1 MLREEQHA
9 QAWQDRM
16 DVLKGRTI
24 PPRVGAM
31 GLEVSSSQSITSLA
45 AGAARCGTMGHSG
58 TGSRRVKQLGESQEQ
73 RVLRASWRSK
83 SCSEEDG
90 SSKDGYGELSLS
102 VQASVLQLPRVAV
115 LHQGPSSSGVRPA
128 HAQLHR
134 GPMGPALCAVASP
147 RGSHRIQAITLLWVE
162 RSQPGRA
169 ETTAGFAEPR
179 LVPHY
184 CHKDLDAVRVSL
196 CPDRRREKG
205 EDTQHGSVGRAQCLL
220 QQQSLCPAPA
230 RAPTT
235 LTLPQNSHLGTE
247 RSPTLPKIL
256 PGGKGVFPENHCCGK
271 PLDSWEL

>member
-90 SSKDGYGELSLS
+90 SSKDGYGELSYLS
-102 VQASVLQLPRVAV
+102 KPVCSSSPGWQCSTRVRAVLECGQHMHSSTVVPWDQHCVLWQAHGVLTESKQLPCSGLREANQVEQRPRRGLLSRV
-115 LHQGPSSSGVRPA
+115 LYR
-128 HAQLHR
+128 
-134 GPMGPALCAVASP
+134 
-147 RGSHRIQAITLLWVE
+147 
-162 RSQPGRA
+162 
-169 ETTAGFAEPR
+169 TTATR
-179 LVPHY
+179 IWM
-184 CHKDLDAVRVSL
+184 
-196 CPDRRREKG
+196 
-205 EDTQHGSVGRAQCLL
+205 
-220 QQQSLCPAPA
+220 
-230 RAPTT
+230 
-235 LTLPQNSHLGTE
+235 
-247 RSPTLPKIL
+247 RS
-256 PGGKGVFPENHCCGK
+256 G
-271 PLDSWEL
+271 